1 MRIIISSMLVI
12 LSFLLAVPSEAALI
26 SNLRVGAYTDKTR
39 IVLDLDAVPQ
49 YSEILSGSQLSIN
62 IDADVKQEYLL
73 TPKSDFVK
81 KVTAHKDGQG
91 KTKITIDLANTD
103 GSYKI
108 FALKAP
114 NRLVIDFYRYVLS
127 KQVTEID
134 KDLRYISW
142 RDYHNDTPIW
152 LHVLEIAPQGAYE
165 LRPILGKANTIDKG
179 RLSAAVQQTGAF
191 AAINSSY
198 FDSSKWIVGNLKIDD
213 KWVSCDFT
221 PRTALV
227 IDQAGK
233 AKIMP
238 DLCYEGQAVTG
249 NGKKAEITGINRERL
264 TNDLIIYNNFYG
276 ASTGTNKFGREVR
289 IEKGKVTEIGING
302 NMALREGS
310 LVLSGHGSSAEYLQK
325 LKVGSRIE
333 IRQTLEQAEA
343 DKAKHVI
350 GAGPLLVSKGKPSV
364 TAEEEQFPADIKIG
378 SAPRTALGIKA
389 DGSVILV
396 VAEGRSAVSAG
407 LTLNELADYML
418 KLGAQDAMNFDGG
431 GSSEMVLNKKVM
443 NNPSDGSERPVRA
456 GLGVFRN

>member
-142 RDYHNDTPIW
+142 RDYQNDKPTTRC
-152 LHVLEIAPQGAYE
+152 VRAAANSGQGKYH
-165 LRPILGKANTIDKG
+165 RQGKA
-179 RLSAAVQQTGAF
+179 LS
-191 AAINSSY
+191 
-198 FDSSKWIVGNLKIDD
+198 
-213 KWVSCDFT
+213 C
-221 PRTALV
+221 
-227 IDQAGK
+227 
-233 AKIMP
+233 
-238 DLCYEGQAVTG
+238 
-249 NGKKAEITGINRERL
+249 
-264 TNDLIIYNNFYG
+264 
-276 ASTGTNKFGREVR
+276 
-289 IEKGKVTEIGING
+289 
-302 NMALREGS
+302 
-310 LVLSGHGSSAEYLQK
+310 
-325 LKVGSRIE
+325 
-333 IRQTLEQAEA
+333 
-343 DKAKHVI
+343 
-350 GAGPLLVSKGKPSV
+350 
-364 TAEEEQFPADIKIG
+364 G
-378 SAPRTALGIKA
+378 SADRCFC
-389 DGSVILV
+389 S
-396 VAEGRSAVSAG
+396 
-407 LTLNELADYML
+407 Y
-418 KLGAQDAMNFDGG
+418 KLF
-431 GSSEMVLNKKVM
+431 L
-443 NNPSDGSERPVRA
+443 
-456 GLGVFRN
+456 F